1 MPSEKWLFRNVS
13 ISSKCWLWL
22 QHVWV
27 CDCSNVKIVFFVCS
41 LFCKSTAY
49 IHRFDWWTR
58 SKKNIS
64 IWQCVRH
71 YALYV
76 DNRKIG
82 AIEIEMT
89 SIWLICRSNWVQC
102 QIFRFFFFFRFY
114 YTPDFT
120 KLIIYDMTISR
131 ITCENTQFAH
141 LLGFFCSM
149 GELIKEK
156 WMKPIDFVEKCWFGR
171 ASSKNQTYST
181 DFLFLVRFFLLVC
194 LLLLPPSC
202 AFNQQ
207 QTSETIERKNI

>member
-1 MPSEKWLFRNVS
+1 MSQSHRNVDYDYNMCEYATAPMW
-13 ISSKCWLWL
+13 KL
-22 QHVWV
+22 
-27 CDCSNVKIVFFVCS
+27 FF
-41 LFCKSTAY
+41 LFVHYFANQPHTST
-49 IHRFDWWTR
+49 ILIDGQDQ
-58 SKKNIS
+58 KKNIS

-120 KLIIYDMTISR
+120 ILIIYDMTISR

-181 DFLFLVRFFLLVC
+181 DFLFLVRFFFCWCVC
-194 LLLLPPSC
+194 YFCHLAVHS
-202 AFNQQ
+202 
-207 QTSETIERKNI
+207 TSSKLHRQ